1 MITLYAARNGGLQ
14 PVPYQSGEPLPPG
27 TVWIDMNEPTLE
39 EEHQLEAR
47 FGMDIPTREE
57 MRQLEVSH
65 RFYEHNGTVFMIL
78 RVVWRSDS
86 EDPENIDLTCVVR
99 PECLITV
106 RYADPKPIQT
116 FAERARAA
124 SAPERRGDAAFTE
137 LLDTFVERAAD
148 ILERI
153 GEGLDDLSHA
163 VFRAS
168 HDHRPEEPRPRR
180 RRHRRR
186 ADRGDLQAVLRR
198 IGQYSDLASK
208 LRESLHS
215 FARAIPFLEQAARG
229 WLHPDLPP
237 RLQAIER
244 DVAALNEQSLFL
256 TAKTDFL
263 LNATLGLINI
273 EQNTIIKIFSVV
285 AVIFMPPTL
294 VASIYGMNFDH
305 MPELKWPWGYPW
317 AILAMVLA
325 AVLPYALFKYRRWL

>member
-1 MITLYAARNGGLQ
+1 MITLYIARNGNLL
-14 PVPYQSGEPLPPG
+14 PIPYQPGAPLPPG
-27 TVWIDMNEPTLE
+27 TVWIDLDEPSLD
-39 EEHQLEAR
+39 EEHQLEAE
-47 FGMDIPTREE
+47 FGIDIPTREE

-65 RFYEHNGTVFMIL
+65 RFYEHNGTVFMTL

-106 RYADPKPIQT
+106 RYADPKPVQT
-116 FAERARAA
+116 LAERVRKGL
-124 SAPERRGDAAFTE
+124 APEGRGDGVLTE

-163 VFRAS
+163 VFLAG
-168 HDHRPEEPRPRR
+168 HGHRPEGPRPRR
-180 RRHRRR
+180 RRRRR

-229 WLHPDLPP
+229 WLHPNLVP
-237 RLQAIER
+237 RLRAIER
-244 DVAALNEQSLFL
+244 DVAALNEQGLFL
-256 TAKTDFL
+256 AAKTDFL
-263 LNATLGLINI
+263 LSATLGLINI

-294 VASIYGMNFDH
+294 VASIYGMNFRH
-305 MPELKWPWGYPW
+305 MPELEWPWGYLW
-317 AILAMVLA
+317 ALLVMIAA
-325 AVLPYALFKYRRWL
+325 AVIPYALFKYRRWL